1 MLLIKVRM
9 YVEPLN
15 ITVVIVVISISYP
28 FPFLLQPCIRSILHS
43 ASNAL
48 SCMQL
53 FDFKEKALNLH
64 DLTIQMNVSALT
76 GLTGTSIQARYSTA
90 YSWISRIEILLNNQV
105 HDTIYPETQ
114 FLLQNLLL

>member
-1 MLLIKVRM
+1 
-9 YVEPLN
+9 
-15 ITVVIVVISISYP
+15 
-28 FPFLLQPCIRSILHS
+28 
-43 ASNAL
+43 
-48 SCMQL
+48 MQL

-90 YSWISRIEILLNNQV
+90 YSWISGIEILLNNQV

-114 FLLQNLLL
+114 FLLQNLFKYDEDRTFCSNMAGNYASITQRASLFLF